1 MDGGMMD
8 ERESQQL
15 TESQRKLAAELR
27 AAGPTSFG
35 PGFVERVMAR
45 VPEVPAPVIVLDSAL
60 RRQFRRLVPLAAA
73 VMVGLAA
80 HNLILSPAGMEQSTI
95 EAALGLEPVTLDGAY
110 SFEPTLYTSSSTVSG
125 DEGAQ
130 P

>member
-1 MDGGMMD
+1 MMD
-8 ERESQQL
+8 EQESRDL
-15 TESQRKLAAELR
+15 TRSQRKLAVELR
-27 AAGPTSFG
+27 AARTMSFG

-45 VPEVPAPVIVLDSAL
+45 VPEAPAPVIVLDSAL

-80 HNLILSPAGMEQSTI
+80 HNLIVSPAGVGQSTL
-95 EAALGLEPVTLDGAY
+95 EAALGLEPVTLDVAY
-110 SFEPTLYTSSSTVSG
+110 AFDPTLYTSSSTVNG

>member
-1 MDGGMMD
+1 MMD
-8 ERESQQL
+8 EQESRDL

-27 AAGPTSFG
+27 AARTTSFG

-45 VPEVPAPVIVLDSAL
+45 VPEAPAPVIVLDSAL

-73 VMVGLAA
+73 VMIGLAA
-80 HNLILSPAGMEQSTI
+80 HNLIVSPTGVEQSTI
-95 EAALGLEPVTLDGAY
+95 EAALGLEPVTLDVAY
-110 SFEPTLYTSSSTVSG
+110 AFDPTLYTSSSAVGG
-125 DEGAQ
+125 DEGAR